1 MQSAKWSGECT
12 GGDVT
17 EELHGQLNA
26 VPHVRRGSH
35 QSLVSPGP
43 PAGLGCKSF
52 FFLSPRKQE
61 LPHTL
66 NSKRPVAAFSEHE
79 HVSLEGLICG
89 VIIQFF
95 FVLFFCSSD
104 QKLAAVRVQIISDH
118 IDPQFLN
125 PPSAVE

>member
-1 MQSAKWSGECT
+1 MH

-17 EELHGQLNA
+17 KELHGQLNA
-26 VPHVRRGSH
+26 APHVRRGSR

-43 PAGLGCKSF
+43 PAGLGCRFF

-79 HVSLEGLICG
+79 RVSLEGLICG
-89 VIIQFF
+89 VIIRF
-95 FVLFFCSSD
+95 FVFFCSSD

-125 PPSAVE
+125 PPSAVG